1 MTKPEIIAQVRRCW
15 YETAMAQAFRKAAGV
30 QPEQDAAATDGD
42 DREARYWERMMRQ
55 RIGAL
60 DRV

>member
-15 YETAMAQAFRKAAGV
+15 YETSMARAFRKAAGV
-30 QPEQDAAATDGD
+30 QLERGAAEADD
-42 DREARYWERMMRQ
+42 DREARFFERMMRQ

>member
-15 YETAMAQAFRKAAGV
+15 YETSVAQAFRKAAGV
-30 QPEQDAAATDGD
+30 PTERAEEAAEDDG
-42 DREARYWERMMRQ
+42 EARFFERMMRQ